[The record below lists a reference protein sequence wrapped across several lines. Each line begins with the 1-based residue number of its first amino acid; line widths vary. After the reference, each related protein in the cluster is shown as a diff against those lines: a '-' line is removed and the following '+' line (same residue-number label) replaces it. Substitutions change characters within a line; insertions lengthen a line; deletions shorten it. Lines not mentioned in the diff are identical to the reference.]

1 MSALHDLESIKNS
14 KNTSR
19 QRAKELV
26 KQCKKRDAQR
36 NLVTIRIDKQTVVL
50 MPRVKAEKRG
60 LI

>member
-19 QRAKELV
+19 QRAIELV
-26 KQCKKRDAQR
+26 KQCKKRDAKK

-50 MPRVKAEKRG
+50 MPRAKAKKG
-60 LI
+60 GVI